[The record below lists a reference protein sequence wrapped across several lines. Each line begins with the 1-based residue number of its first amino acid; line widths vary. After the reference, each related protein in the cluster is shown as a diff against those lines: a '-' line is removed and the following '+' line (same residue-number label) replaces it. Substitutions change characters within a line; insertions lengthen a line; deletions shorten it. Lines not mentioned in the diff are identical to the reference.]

1 MELPQEP
8 PSKPSKKSKS
18 PTWNHKLG
26 LAGGMFI
33 GVYYGTTLESWLVFF
48 AMFVFGYIFVILGIR
63 VPRGIA
69 DAAKRIDEEY
79 NKSDLH
85 EHK

>member
-1 MELPQEP
+1 MP
-8 PSKPSKKSKS
+8 PSKPRMKSKP
-18 PTWNHKLG
+18 PTWNHELG
-26 LAGGMFI
+26 LAGGMLL
-33 GVYYGTTLESWLVFF
+33 GVYWGTTLESWFMFF

-69 DAAKRIDEEY
+69 NAAKRIDEEF